1 MGWKEKKQKPSKRG
15 VEDPGRKTV
24 DDGSVTGAPGLHGG
38 MEAHSRR
45 VGGRRGEA
53 RRGGSCTSQAEFML
67 SRVPARCQQGP
78 GTRYFASCRAPPR
91 IGRYLVQSAAARARA
106 GCPVMSRWPSRSHRF
121 QPEVNGSRSA
131 AVH

>member
-53 RRGGSCTSQAEFML
+53 RRGEEALARPRPSSCS
-67 SRVPARCQQGP
+67 
-78 GTRYFASCRAPPR
+78 
-91 IGRYLVQSAAARARA
+91 A
-106 GCPVMSRWPSRSHRF
+106 GCQPGASR
-121 QPEVNGSRSA
+121 A
-131 AVH
+131 